1 MSRKALLVCFWAG
14 LALSVAS
21 TKNTGRGGLYGF
33 LVAVRFWNRQP
44 LLRMYLRAYDCGIP
58 GNTNRIELASEKRMK
73 TRLRIFALVAAISAS
88 SPVFSAQMAAGP
100 AQPPASQT
108 PSTQTPAARSAPAS
122 SASDSAAA
130 AGTARYV
137 VPSGTRLPLI
147 LHNAVTT
154 RNAKPGDPVYLETP
168 LPVVIDNRILIPAG
182 SYVQG
187 EVQEARRPGKVKG
200 TGEIRLRLNSM
211 ILPNGY
217 AVDFNAIPTNAGTGG
232 NEGTDSEGKIHG
244 DTDKAGDVGTVIKT
258 TGVGAGVGGIAT
270 RSAAGAGI
278 GAGAGAA
285 AGLAA
290 VLLTRG
296 PELELPRGT
305 TVDVVLDRAVY
316 LDASR
321 ANFTDPGR
329 ASSLP
334 GPPSREPTR
343 SRSPI

>member
-1 MSRKALLVCFWAG
+1 MKTKLPVILLVAG
-14 LALSVAS
+14 LW
-21 TKNTGRGGLYGF
+21 TGGTVL
-33 LVAVRFWNRQP
+33 
-44 LLRMYLRAYDCGIP
+44 
-58 GNTNRIELASEKRMK
+58 
-73 TRLRIFALVAAISAS
+73 
-88 SPVFSAQMAAGP
+88 SAQMPAGP
-100 AQPPASQT
+100 EQAPKAQMPPTQPP
-108 PSTQTPAARSAPAS
+108 SAPSAPS
-122 SASDSAAA
+122 SNSAPKAA
-130 AGTARYV
+130 QGTYV

-154 RNAKPGDPVYLETP
+154 RNAKPGDPIYLETLFP
-168 LPVVIDNRILIPAG
+168 IVIDNRILIPAG

-187 EVQEARRPGKVKG
+187 QIEEARRPGKVKG

-232 NEGTDSEGKIHG
+232 NEATDKEGNIHG
-244 DTDKAGDVGTVIKT
+244 DTDKSGDVGTIVKS
-258 TGVGAGVGGIAT
+258 TGIGAGVGGIAT
-270 RSAAGAGI
+270 QSAKGAGI

-285 AGLAA
+285 VGLAA

-305 TVDVVLDRAVY
+305 TLDVVLDRTIY

-321 ANFTDPGR
+321 INFTDPGR

-334 GPPSREPTR
+334 GPPDREPTR
-343 SRSPI
+343 SRSPF

>member
-1 MSRKALLVCFWAG
+1 MKIALPGLLLFAG
-14 LALSVAS
+14 LWMNGPALA
-21 TKNTGRGGLYGF
+21 
-33 LVAVRFWNRQP
+33 
-44 LLRMYLRAYDCGIP
+44 
-58 GNTNRIELASEKRMK
+58 
-73 TRLRIFALVAAISAS
+73 
-88 SPVFSAQMAAGP
+88 AQMPAGP
-100 AQPPASQT
+100 SQGPAEQTPPAQT
-108 PSTQTPAARSAPAS
+108 AEEHPAPV
-122 SASDSAAA
+122 SDSASN
-130 AGTARYV
+130 TAPQRYV

-154 RNAKPGDPVYLETP
+154 RNAKPGDPIYLETLFP
-168 LPVVIDNRILIPAG
+168 IVIDNRILIPAG

-187 EVQEARRPGKVKG
+187 EVQEAKRPGKVKG

-232 NEGTDSEGKIHG
+232 NESTDKEGKIHG
-244 DTDKAGDVGTVIKT
+244 DTDKAGDVATIAKS
-258 TGVGAGVGGIAT
+258 TGIGAGVGGIAT
-270 RSAAGAGI
+270 QSAKGAGI

-285 AGLAA
+285 VGLAA

-305 TVDVVLDRAVY
+305 TVDVVLDRTVY

-321 ANFTDPGR
+321 INFTDPGR

-334 GPPSREPTR
+334 GPPSREPMR
-343 SRSPI
+343 SRSPL

>member
-1 MSRKALLVCFWAG
+1 MKMSLPILLLVAG
-14 LALSVAS
+14 LWTSG
-21 TKNTGRGGLYGF
+21 T
-33 LVAVRFWNRQP
+33 
-44 LLRMYLRAYDCGIP
+44 LLA
-58 GNTNRIELASEKRMK
+58 
-73 TRLRIFALVAAISAS
+73 
-88 SPVFSAQMAAGP
+88 AQMPAGPSQGPSEQTPP
-100 AQPPASQT
+100 AQPPAAAPVEP
-108 PSTQTPAARSAPAS
+108 PSAVSNPATKGA
-122 SASDSAAA
+122 
-130 AGTARYV
+130 TERYV

-154 RNAKPGDPVYLETP
+154 RNAKPGDPVYLET
-168 LPVVIDNRILIPAG
+168 LFPVVIDNRILIPAG

-187 EVQEARRPGKVKG
+187 EIQEARRPGKVKG

-217 AVDFNAIPTNAGTGG
+217 AVDFNAVPSNAGTGG
-232 NEGTDSEGKIHG
+232 NEATDKEGNIHG
-244 DTDKAGDVGTVIKT
+244 DTDKAGDVGTVLKT
-258 TGVGAGVGGIAT
+258 TGIGAGVGGIASG
-270 RSAAGAGI
+270 SAKGAGI

-285 AGLAA
+285 VGLAT

-305 TVDVVLDRAVY
+305 TVDVVLDRSIY

-321 ANFTDPGR
+321 VNFTDPGR